1 MSTPADQRTREI
13 RRRAVTT
20 GVVAVGAYLV
30 VTAAEVGD
38 GGTNLRLLLVVLAGA
53 VAAALLAT
61 TARHRGRASTR
72 RGGLLERLAVTPRA
86 PADTPGPRDLQR
98 TDSAVH
104 GALTSGAARHRFVRA
119 ELVPIVAARLGDT
132 GPADVADPSATLR
145 RLRDRL
151 GSLDPHR
158 EEVWDMMC
166 RPGGSSHHDPGLD
179 LRSLAAIL
187 DELER
192 L

>member
-1 MSTPADQRTREI
+1 MSEPTDQPTRDI

-20 GVVAVGAYLV
+20 AVVAVGTYLV

-38 GGTNLRLLLVVLAGA
+38 RGTNLRLLLVVLAGA
-53 VAAALLAT
+53 AATTLLAT
-61 TARHRGRASTR
+61 TARRSRRTSTR
-72 RGGLLERLAVTPRA
+72 RGGLLERLAAA
-86 PADTPGPRDLQR
+86 PEQPLGTVAPRDLQR
-98 TDSAVH
+98 TDSVVH
-104 GALTSGAARHRFVRA
+104 GALTSGAARHRFFRS

-132 GPADVADPSATLR
+132 DAVDAADPHATLR
-145 RLRDRL
+145 HLRDRL
-151 GSLDPHR
+151 GPLDPHR

-166 RPGGSSHHDPGLD
+166 RPGGSAHHDPGLD
-179 LRSLAAIL
+179 LPTLAAII